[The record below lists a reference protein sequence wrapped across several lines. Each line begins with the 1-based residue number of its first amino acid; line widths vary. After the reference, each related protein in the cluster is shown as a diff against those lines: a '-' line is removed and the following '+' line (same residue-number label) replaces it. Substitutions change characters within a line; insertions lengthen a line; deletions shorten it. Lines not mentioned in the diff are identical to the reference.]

1 MDYGTSL
8 LLSGQIIVESF
19 IRAMPMLGDVVILA
33 AFYFSIFGIACVELF
48 KGQFYNRCG
57 VPDFSN
63 TEYIFSPDGS
73 TTLTVNGFR

>member
-1 MDYGTSL
+1 
-8 LLSGQIIVESF
+8 
-19 IRAMPMLGDVVILA
+19 MLGDVVILA

-63 TEYIFSPDGS
+63 AEYVYSPDGS
-73 TTLTVNGFR
+73 SILTVNG